1 MTTALLVGLGLAL
14 LVVGGLAAYW
24 RGMLEG
30 KSRIPTSAQIM
41 LEMQETYDVA
51 MKAIVGDTV
60 REKAKRRQASP
71 GEWKIGLTNEEIAQE
86 MQRRRDIYDAVNKI
100 PDYYELE
107 WQRKKNAAQQR
118 QSISQNCT
126 WNGGAN
132 DFRADAHAIVPGRNG

>member
-60 REKAKRRQASP
+60 REKAKRRQPPP
-71 GEWKIGLTNEEIAQE
+71 GEWKIDLTDEEIAQE
-86 MQRRRDIYDAVNKI
+86 VQRRRDIYEAVSQI
-100 PDYYELE
+100 PNYYVLE

-118 QSISQNCT
+118 QPLGQNCT
-126 WNGGAN
+126 RNGGAN
-132 DFRADAHAIVPGRNG
+132 DFRADAHAIIPGRNG